1 MRTDPLGGA
10 SWVSLSSSRQKAMRL
25 RGSESSQARM
35 ASTLSC
41 GLLGPII
48 SRNLLVQQ
56 PSGFVED
63 EVGVHEGFVADV
75 VPADEAGAVD
85 QERAVQR
92 HVFKVVVGAVSTEH
106 RSIGVRD
113 EREVDR
119 FIRLQRGQR
128 MLQ

>member
-1 MRTDPLGGA
+1 
-10 SWVSLSSSRQKAMRL
+10 
-25 RGSESSQARM
+25 M

-106 RSIGVRD
+106 RSIGVAR
-113 EREVDR
+113 RA
-119 FIRLQRGQR
+119 GS
-128 MLQ
+128 